1 MKILTPRSPRY
12 KCSPETISITAG
24 SIDENSVRTTLPK
37 VSQHIFV
44 EKREKAG
51 WYDLPDDKIPR
62 YSKFSSGFQRKLDE
76 WKKVVLAPGLG

>member
-1 MKILTPRSPRY
+1 LKIRTPRSPRY
-12 KCSPETISITAG
+12 KCSPEMISITTG

-44 EKREKAG
+44 EKKEKTG
-51 WYDLPDDKIPR
+51 RYDLPYDKIPR
-62 YSKFSSGFQRKLDE
+62 YSKYSSEFQRKLDE